1 MTIAELGSLGEL
13 IAAVATIAT
22 LAYLAVQIRA
32 SARASAVESKL
43 QTTRLMGDFTDP
55 FIQNPKLNALFR
67 QGLESFES
75 LSADDSFVFYQ
86 LCLKSFWFLSAQHYQ
101 FRVGS
106 LDEGEWHESRA
117 VLHFSFAHPA
127 GGSGGSR
134 GAAGRGTAPSSLRSW
149 TPRLRGSRRL
159 TLPQR
164 PPTAVEESMATV
176 VTYAMRRP
184 GWR

>member
-55 FIQNPKLNALFR
+55 FIQNPRLNALFR

-117 VLHFSFAHPA
+117 VLHFW
-127 GGSGGSR
+127 
-134 GAAGRGTAPSSLRSW
+134 LR
-149 TPRLRGSRRL
+149 
-159 TLPQR
+159 
-164 PPTAVEESMATV
+164 A
-176 VTYAMRRP
+176 P
-184 GWR
+184 GWREWWEQGGGRSWYSPEFAAFVDSEIARIEAPDATGAPPDGG